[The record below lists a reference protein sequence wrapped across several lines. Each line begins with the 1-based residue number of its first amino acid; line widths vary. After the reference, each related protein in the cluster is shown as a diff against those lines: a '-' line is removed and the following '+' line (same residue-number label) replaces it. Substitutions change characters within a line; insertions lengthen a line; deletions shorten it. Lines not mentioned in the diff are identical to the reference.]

1 MSSVQRQAPLP
12 AESPFSHSP
21 ELYDTQNVLE
31 AEKSPRDDPAW
42 ASFSSNHLRKATSI
56 VNTLSL
62 SQSSCLWTKLKNFL
76 EKGMLRNDGCLVRL
90 LGDSTDGKEAPSEL
104 GATWE
109 PHFPHSGLCLLRS
122 WTSSAA
128 LPPGLDVWQ

>member
-1 MSSVQRQAPLP
+1 MTH
-12 AESPFSHSP
+12 E
-21 ELYDTQNVLE
+21 NVLE

-42 ASFSSNHLRKATSI
+42 ASLSCDHLSEDTSI

-62 SQSSCLWTKLKNFL
+62 SQASCLWTKLKNFL
-76 EKGMLRNDGCLVRL
+76 ESGILRNDGRLARL
-90 LGDSTDGKEAPSEL
+90 LRDSTDGKEAASEL

-109 PHFPHSGLCLLRS
+109 PHFPHSRLHLLRS
-122 WTSSAA
+122 RTDSAA